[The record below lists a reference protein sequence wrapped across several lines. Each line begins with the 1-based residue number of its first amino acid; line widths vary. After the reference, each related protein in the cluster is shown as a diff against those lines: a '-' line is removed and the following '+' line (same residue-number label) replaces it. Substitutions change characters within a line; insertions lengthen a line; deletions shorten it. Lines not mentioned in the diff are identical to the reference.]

1 MNKKVLKLCGA
12 LGALA
17 LATVAGC
24 GGDDIF
30 GTTCPAS
37 GFKLEAGTYNTT
49 MATVASDNCGVTAQQ
64 LMTMRSIAHD
74 TMGGQCKT
82 TIKSMSNNELGT
94 GAVSNNSGSFAYTA
108 TENDGVCVYDVTITS
123 SVTVTADNTFN
134 LAATYSEGNYRSV
147 QGMTC
152 TQTTGCSTVYTV
164 TMKK

>member
-17 LATVAGC
+17 LATAFGC

-37 GFKLEAGTYNTT
+37 GFKLEAGTYNTVT
-49 MATVASDNCGVTAQQ
+49 ATVASDNCGVTAAQ
-64 LMTMRSIAHD
+64 LMTMRTIAHD
-74 TMGGQCKT
+74 TTGGQCKT
-82 TIKSMSNNELGT
+82 TVKSMSNNELGT

-123 SVTVTADNTFN
+123 NVTVTADNAFT